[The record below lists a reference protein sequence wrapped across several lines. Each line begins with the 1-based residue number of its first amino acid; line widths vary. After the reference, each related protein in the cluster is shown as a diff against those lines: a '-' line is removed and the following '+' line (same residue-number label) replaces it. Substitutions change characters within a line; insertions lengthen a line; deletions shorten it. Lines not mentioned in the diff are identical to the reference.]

1 MICRYRFKAFIIFFL
16 TSSLSCTVFSPR
28 HEKPPI
34 LHWDNKKATAPALVI
49 LPFENATKEPDINV
63 LFRSSLANS
72 MTSKNYRDLKLAEVD
87 SALAV
92 LSRSYGKPWRRLTPV
107 NLGKLFHCD
116 FLLYG
121 DVTIFRRLFL
131 GLYAQFA
138 VGVKIRLVETAYGTV
153 VWQKELV
160 QRAHEG
166 GLPISPFGVI
176 PDFLRCSIS
185 LREEQK
191 IALVEKACRELIK
204 EVPNPP
210 KPARSVFIV
219 GIQVASFS
227 DKARAEKTMK
237 ELKIQGYDARIEK
250 IVLGSKKWFRIIIGP
265 YYDQKEAAAIKQ
277 VIEKDPRFQPV
288 FILY

>member
-1 MICRYRFKAFIIFFL
+1 M
-16 TSSLSCTVFSPR
+16 
-28 HEKPPI
+28 
-34 LHWDNKKATAPALVI
+34 VI

-63 LFRSSLANS
+63 LFRSSFANS

-87 SALAV
+87 AALAV
-92 LSRSYGKPWRRLTPV
+92 LSRSYGKPWRKLTPV
-107 NLGKLFHCD
+107 NLGRLFHCD
-116 FLLYG
+116 FLIYG
-121 DVTIFRRLFL
+121 DVTMFRRLFL

-153 VWQKELV
+153 VWQKVLV

-166 GLPISPFGVI
+166 GIPISPFGVI
-176 PDFLRCSIS
+176 PDFLRCSMS

-237 ELKIQGYDARIEK
+237 ELKIRGYDARIEK

-265 YYDQKEAAAIKQ
+265 YYDQKETAAIKQ
-277 VIEKDPRFQPV
+277 VIDKDPRFQPV
-288 FILY
+288 IILY